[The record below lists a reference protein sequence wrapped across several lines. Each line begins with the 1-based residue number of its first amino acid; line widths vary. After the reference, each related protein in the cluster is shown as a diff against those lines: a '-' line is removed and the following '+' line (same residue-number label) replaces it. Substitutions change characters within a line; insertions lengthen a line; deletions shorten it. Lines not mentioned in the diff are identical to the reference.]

1 MRSDERRLPS
11 GLFAGRHPGASYGL
25 RPDRDTSPILEASH
39 VHVRDAS
46 MGDMG
51 IPISEQDQWDSG
63 ESDG

>member
-11 GLFAGRHPGASYGL
+11 WPVRRALSWGFLRAPARSGHFPLFRGVSGAWAY
-25 RPDRDTSPILEASH
+25 
-39 VHVRDAS
+39 AS

-51 IPISEQDQWDSG
+51 ISISEQDQWDSG